1 MGYDALPG
9 LRGVFFN
16 EILSKRSL
24 FEDHNAEIFN
34 YVGTSFVKRSDIA
47 KLLKQFGISL
57 SWIKIS
63 FSFFLTFPTM
73 RLSSCEIKQNK

>member
-57 SWIKIS
+57 S
-63 FSFFLTFPTM
+63 
-73 RLSSCEIKQNK
+73 